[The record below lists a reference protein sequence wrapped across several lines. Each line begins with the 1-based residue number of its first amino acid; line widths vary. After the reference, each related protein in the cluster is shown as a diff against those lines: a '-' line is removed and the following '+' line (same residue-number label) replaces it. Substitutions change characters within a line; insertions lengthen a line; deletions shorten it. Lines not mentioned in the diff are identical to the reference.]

1 MTETQTSCRNSPDS
15 NANVEDKTDSL
26 WSHIIAG
33 IRYVRQIKQA
43 QMSVP
48 GTKIV
53 TVERGLLLGH
63 GYLGEESLHGEHK
76 KGPEVFHLPS
86 TNSWVTIS
94 GSTSVHL
101 ASFGDAMMQG

>member
-1 MTETQTSCRNSPDS
+1 MN
-15 NANVEDKTDSL
+15 
-26 WSHIIAG
+26 
-33 IRYVRQIKQA
+33 
-43 QMSVP
+43 VP

-86 TNSWVTIS
+86 TNS
-94 GSTSVHL
+94 
-101 ASFGDAMMQG
+101 